1 MDNEETLPL
10 LDAETQEKIA
20 VAVHA
25 IQKDYTGRLKLF
37 TEDLPSLDPTRLSKG
52 SGTPFAP
59 RQPIAF
65 KKLVTEYAND
75 LFSIESSYYSE
86 GRTAWKQDLAN
97 RVEQIVVAHVLRF
110 GSPLFGIA
118 GLTSAFNTGLTYHL
132 SESKIRKAIQETLAA
147 RVGSGKVAPTP
158 LPPKPLSASLASVPT
173 SPKQVIDSFCDARGW
188 SLDTLAEKA
197 EFAPLIWPTLIV

>member
-86 GRTAWKQDLAN
+86 GRCL
-97 RVEQIVVAHVLRF
+97 
-110 GSPLFGIA
+110 PA
-118 GLTSAFNTGLTYHL
+118 GNSINTGYRNKGLDK
-132 SESKIRKAIQETLAA
+132 S
-147 RVGSGKVAPTP
+147 SG
-158 LPPKPLSASLASVPT
+158 L
-173 SPKQVIDSFCDARGW
+173 CHC
-188 SLDTLAEKA
+188 
-197 EFAPLIWPTLIV
+197 